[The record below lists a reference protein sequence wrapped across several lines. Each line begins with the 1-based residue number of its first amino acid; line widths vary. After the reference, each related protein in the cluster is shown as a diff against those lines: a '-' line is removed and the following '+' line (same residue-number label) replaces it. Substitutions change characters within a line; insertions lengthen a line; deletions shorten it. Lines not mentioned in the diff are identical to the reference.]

1 MTVSGSDVAGASCSQ
16 FQIISSL
23 RFDPDLPD
31 AIERNAAY
39 SYPEPRNSPYYL
51 LRYHRDRLL
60 NAAIHF
66 KWQAAIEF
74 LQRDLRQ
81 FAHTL
86 DTFVPDRTRPWRLRI
101 VVDNRGN
108 CTVDV
113 HPITTSCPPQSLFI
127 PISFQIHTSF
137 SPNFPWRLYVDS
149 QTTTPS
155 AFTTH
160 KTTAR
165 EHYAAARERAGIPSP
180 QDPLEVLLVNPQGEI
195 MEGSITTPYF
205 RRRRRRR
212 RRRSGVSHGL
222 KDKEHTDD
230 DDNNNDKWVTPPL
243 SSGGNAGVTRRYA
256 LEHGFC
262 IEQVVRVEDLVDG
275 EECWLSNGVRGF
287 IPAVVVLKR

>member
-31 AIERNAAY
+31 AIERNAAS

-66 KWQAAIEF
+66 KWPAAIEF
-74 LQRDLRQ
+74 LQRDLDEFTQ
-81 FAHTL
+81 TL
-86 DTFVPDRTRPWRLRI
+86 DPFIPDRTRPWRLRI
-101 VVDNRGN
+101 VVDSSGS

-113 HPITTSCPPQSLFI
+113 HPTTSCPPQSLFI
-127 PISFQIHTSF
+127 PSSFQVHTSL

-160 KTTAR
+160 KTTSR
-165 EHYAAARERAGIPSP
+165 DHYAAARERAGIRSP

-205 RRRRRRR
+205 RRRCP
-212 RRRSGVSHGL
+212 GVSHGVN
-222 KDKEHTDD
+222 DKEHTD
-230 DDNNNDKWVTPPL
+230 NDKWVTPPL

-262 IEQVVRVEDLVDG
+262 VEQVVRAEDLVDG

>member
-1 MTVSGSDVAGASCSQ
+1 
-16 FQIISSL
+16 
-23 RFDPDLPD
+23 
-31 AIERNAAY
+31 
-39 SYPEPRNSPYYL
+39 
-51 LRYHRDRLL
+51 
-60 NAAIHF
+60 
-66 KWQAAIEF
+66 
-74 LQRDLRQ
+74 
-81 FAHTL
+81 
-86 DTFVPDRTRPWRLRI
+86 
-101 VVDNRGN
+101 
-108 CTVDV
+108 
-113 HPITTSCPPQSLFI
+113 
-127 PISFQIHTSF
+127 
-137 SPNFPWRLYVDS
+137 
-149 QTTTPS
+149 
-155 AFTTH
+155 
-160 KTTAR
+160 
-165 EHYAAARERAGIPSP
+165 
-180 QDPLEVLLVNPQGEI
+180 